1 MRGGPA
7 LGMAKFKFRLS
18 TLLRL
23 RQSARDERRTQLAR
37 AYQADEIVAQE
48 EQRLERDLS
57 ELENQSREA
66 SKPGPLDVD
75 GLLET
80 RRYEL
85 LLRAQRQHVRQQ
97 RQAVREEIENRRR
110 TLLEADRGVRVLES
124 LQEKQLQRHRRNENR
139 LEIKQLDETAQRRSA
154 QEDQG

>member
-1 MRGGPA
+1 
-7 LGMAKFKFRLS
+7 MAKFKFRLS

-48 EQRLERDLS
+48 EQRLEGDLS
-57 ELENQSREA
+57 ELENQSRVA
-66 SKPGPLDVD
+66 SQPGPLDVD
-75 GLLET
+75 ELLET

-85 LLRAQRQHVRQQ
+85 LLRAQQQHVCQQ
-97 RQAVREEIENRRR
+97 RQAVREEIEKRRR

-139 LEIKQLDETAQRRSA
+139 LEIKQLDEAAQRRSA